1 MSVAVPVI
9 FPPANL
15 LYTERNAYQFLL
27 DCQEKSDR
35 EYKPQIVS
43 FSLKIDPIDPLSVLA
58 AIASQNRSYFYW
70 ENPSQDEAI
79 LGYGIAKS
87 ITLESGDRF
96 VKSQK
101 FVEECL
107 NQTVRIG
114 ELKTPGSGPYL
125 FCSFTFFP
133 DGRNR
138 NSPFPAATIILPTYQ
153 IVRKQNNCV
162 LVINLVIDRQ
172 TELQDLLRRIQ
183 DKLKAFT
190 WEKECLESL
199 EQKPE
204 IPGQAKIQPIHNF
217 KSSVSL
223 ALKSIENRR
232 FSKMVLAHALDV
244 ISNRPFNIVKSLN
257 NLRKTYP
264 DCYVFAIANG
274 KGQNF
279 IGASPERLIGIQD
292 EQIITDALAGSAPR
306 GKDAAEDENLASK
319 LAQSEKERREH
330 QAVSKF
336 ITERLMQLGL
346 KPQQS
351 PLKLLKLSNI
361 QHLWTPIY
369 ARLPAGMHPLE
380 IVAKLHPTPAVA
392 GVPTEIACQQIRQY
406 ETFDRSLYAAPIGW
420 INYQGNAE
428 FAVGIRSAIIEG
440 DRARLYAGA
449 GIVAGSDPDKELAE
463 IQLKFQALL
472 KALF

>member
-1 MSVAVPVI
+1 
-9 FPPANL
+9 
-15 LYTERNAYQFLL
+15 
-27 DCQEKSDR
+27 
-35 EYKPQIVS
+35 
-43 FSLKIDPIDPLSVLA
+43 VLA
-58 AIASQNRSYFYW
+58 AIASQDRSYFYW
-70 ENPSQDEAI
+70 ENSNKDEAI

-87 ITLESGDRF
+87 ITLESRDRF

-101 FVEECL
+101 FIEECL

-114 ELKTPGSGPYL
+114 ELKNPGSGPYL
-125 FCSFTFFP
+125 FCSFTFFEKAK
-133 DGRNR
+133 
-138 NSPFPAATIILPTYQ
+138 NSHNSFPSATIILPTYQ
-153 IVRKQNNCV
+153 IVRKQNSCS
-162 LVINLVIDRQ
+162 LVINIVIDRQ
-172 TELQDLLRRIQ
+172 TELQDLLRIIQ

-190 WEKECLESL
+190 WRCDRLESVK
-199 EQKPE
+199 QKPE
-204 IPGQAKIQPIHNF
+204 ITKVQNLHNF
-217 KSSVSL
+217 KSSVTS
-223 ALKSIENRR
+223 ALQSIQASRL
-232 FSKMVLAHALDV
+232 SKIVLADALDV
-244 ISNRPFNIVKSLN
+244 VSAEPFNIVESLN

-274 KGQNF
+274 KGQHF
-279 IGASPERLIGIQD
+279 IGASPERLISIQN

-306 GKDAAEDENLASK
+306 GKDTVEDDLLASK
-319 LAQSEKERREH
+319 LAQSAKERREH
-330 QAVSKF
+330 QAVSEF

-392 GVPTEIACQQIRQY
+392 GVPTEIACEQIRQY

-420 INYQGNAE
+420 VDYQGNAE
-428 FAVGIRSAIIEG
+428 FAVGIRSALIEG

-449 GIVAGSDPDKELAE
+449 GIVAGSEPDKELAE